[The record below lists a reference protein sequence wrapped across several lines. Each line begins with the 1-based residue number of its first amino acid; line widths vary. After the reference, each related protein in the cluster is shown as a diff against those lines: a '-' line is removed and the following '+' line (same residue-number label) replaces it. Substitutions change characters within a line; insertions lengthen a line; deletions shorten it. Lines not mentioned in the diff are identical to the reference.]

1 MTTQTKSKIP
11 EELLGSLKDGV
22 QRILDDKDWAGFL
35 NMMRKIH
42 HYSFN
47 NRFLIALEQERRGY
61 GFSPLVAG
69 FHKWKNEFK
78 RTVKKGE
85 KSNIM
90 SALLIAEH
98 NNKEVKPFT
107 LNAITA
113 ASQIDEDLHVLVIGN
128 KSEEVAKSISQ
139 IPNVKKVIHVDNEI
153 YENFL
158 AENFTSVIVKQAE
171 NYSHIICSANTFGK
185 NLMPRVAALLDTSQV
200 SDIIKVISADTFLRP
215 IYAGNAFAT
224 VKSSDSKKCITI
236 RPTSFDPA
244 ATSGGSA
251 EIVKADA
258 GETNTFIKFIKR
270 EEIKSDRPE
279 LGTARVVISG
289 GRGMGSGEN
298 FKLITEIAD
307 KLNAAIGAS
316 RAAVDAGYITN
327 DHQVGQTG
335 KVVVPDLYIAVGIS
349 GAIQH
354 LAGMKE
360 SKVIVAI
367 NKDGEAP
374 IFSVADYGLEADL
387 FEALPQ
393 FLEELSKLNTIQK

>member
-1 MTTQTKSKIP
+1 
-11 EELLGSLKDGV
+11 
-22 QRILDDKDWAGFL
+22 
-35 NMMRKIH
+35 
-42 HYSFN
+42 
-47 NRFLIALEQERRGY
+47 
-61 GFSPLVAG
+61 
-69 FHKWKNEFK
+69 
-78 RTVKKGE
+78 
-85 KSNIM
+85 M
-90 SALLIAEH
+90 SILLIAEH

-113 ASQIDEDLHVLVIGN
+113 ASQINEDVHVLVIGSN
-128 KSEEVAKSISQ
+128 TEEVAKSISQ
-139 IPNVKKVIHVDNEI
+139 VPNVKKVIHINNPI
-153 YENFL
+153 YENYL
-158 AENFTSVIVKQAE
+158 AENYTSVIVKISKS
-171 NYSHIICSANTFGK
+171 YSHIVCSANTFGK
-185 NLMPRVAALLDTSQV
+185 NLMPRVAALLDVSQV
-200 SDIIKVISADTFLRP
+200 SDITKVISDDTFQRP

-224 VKSSDSKKCITI
+224 VKSNDKIKCVTI

-244 ATSGGSA
+244 PTSGGSA
-251 EIVKADA
+251 EIQSSDA
-258 GETNTFIKFIKR
+258 GEATGISKFIKK

-279 LGTARVVISG
+279 LGTARVVVSG
-289 GRGMGSGEN
+289 GRGMQSGEN
-298 FKLITEIAD
+298 FKLITAVAD

-387 FEALPQ
+387 FEALPK
-393 FLEELSKLNTIQK
+393 FLEELNKLNTIQK

>member
-1 MTTQTKSKIP
+1 MP
-11 EELLGSLKDGV
+11 V
-22 QRILDDKDWAGFL
+22 
-35 NMMRKIH
+35 
-42 HYSFN
+42 
-47 NRFLIALEQERRGY
+47 
-61 GFSPLVAG
+61 
-69 FHKWKNEFK
+69 
-78 RTVKKGE
+78 
-85 KSNIM
+85 
-90 SALLIAEH
+90 LLIAEH
-98 NNKEVKPFT
+98 NNKELRSFT
-107 LNAITA
+107 LNAINA
-113 ASQIDEDLHVLVIGN
+113 ASQIDSDIHVLVAGN
-128 KSEEVAKSISQ
+128 NCADVAKATSEISL
-139 IPNVKKVIHVDNEI
+139 VKKVLHAEAEY

-158 AENFTSVIVKQAE
+158 PENFASLVVKISE
-171 NYSHIICSANTFGK
+171 SYSHIVSSANTFGK
-185 NLMPRVAALLDTSQV
+185 NLMPRIAALLDTSQV
-200 SDIIKVISADTFLRP
+200 SDIIKVLSPDTFIRP

-224 VKSSDSKKCITI
+224 VKSNDSKKCVTI

-244 ATSGGSA
+244 PTSGGSA
-251 EIVKADA
+251 TIEKIDKTEASNVS
-258 GETNTFIKFIKR
+258 KFIKR
-270 EEIKSDRPE
+270 EEVKSDRPE
-279 LGTARVVISG
+279 LGTARIVISG
-289 GRGMGSGEN
+289 GRGMQSGDN
-298 FKLITEIAD
+298 FKLITAIAD

-393 FLEELSKLNTIQK
+393 FLEELNKLNTIQK